1 MLANFIPVEEDP
13 NEPPSVSGVA
23 AYAVPR
29 EPRPCG
35 CTAPKAPPGA
45 ALPKAP
51 PVAGG
56 EAPKGED
63 ACGWAPNALPPAGL
77 DPNAALLA

>member
-1 MLANFIPVEEDP
+1 MAQMLANFIPVDEDP

-35 CTAPKAPPGA
+35 
-45 ALPKAP
+45 
-51 PVAGG
+51 
-56 EAPKGED
+56 
-63 ACGWAPNALPPAGL
+63 
-77 DPNAALLA
+77 